1 MANKICAPLLDV
13 PEQYVVKATV
23 ESGETYA
30 GGEVILCETLDTNI
44 SNNLEVYAGD
54 NITDVSTQVPCIIIN
69 AGFEKLSDDR
79 RPEGSDHPGTFTY
92 TDKVTAVRLDCPG
105 MKFFIADAC
114 LATGTPVAGNK
125 LAPVDDARTLSIVTV
140 SDELAVLNV
149 DGKYNFPIAGNHG
162 RSVAVGS
169 IARVVPGAGVS
180 NLQDQIGDLSTLT
193 TTEKGTV
200 VGAINE
206 LDV

>member
-30 GGEVILCETLDTNI
+30 AGEVIMCETIDTNL

-69 AGFEKLSDDR
+69 AGFEKLSDNR

-92 TDKVTAVRLDCPG
+92 TDTDRVTAIRLDCIG
-105 MKFFIADAC
+105 MKFFISDDA
-114 LATGTPVAGNK
+114 LTTGTPVADNK
-125 LAPVDDARTLSIVTV
+125 LAPADGVRTLGIVTV

-149 DGKYNFPIAGNHG
+149 DTKYNYPLGGNHG
-162 RSVAVGS
+162 RSIAVGS
-169 IARVVPGAGVS
+169 IARVVR
-180 NLQDQIGDLSTLT
+180 
-193 TTEKGTV
+193 TEYS
-200 VGAINE
+200 A
-206 LDV
+206 